1 MANRVGDALV
11 PSSGRLGRELAIH
24 PVWATRSTI
33 QTDAAPPRSMKLALV
48 SASSIELWRVSLS
61 AVLGAVNVVT
71 EKLIAITIPHGE
83 SAANDNMS
91 RPTPHSSHGAVRLRR
106 AGNYLRWWRRVRS
119 SGLALG
125 ERRVK

>member
-33 QTDAAPPRSMKLALV
+33 QTDAAPPRSMKSALV
-48 SASSIELWRVSLS
+48 SASSIELKRVSLS

-71 EKLIAITIPHGE
+71 EKLIVITIPHRE
-83 SAANDNMS
+83 SAADDNMS

>member
-11 PSSGRLGRELAIH
+11 PSSGRPGRELAIQ

-71 EKLIAITIPHGE
+71 EKLIAIIVHHGE
-83 SAANDNMS
+83 SAANDNV
-91 RPTPHSSHGAVRLRR
+91 RRRTRTSSHSAVGLRR
-106 AGNYLRWWRRVRS
+106 AGNYLCWQRRVGDRCV
-119 SGLALG
+119 ALG
-125 ERRVK
+125 KRRVK